1 MRRFLIVPVFL
12 LLVGCSASTASPSA
26 TESIP
31 NQVPPTTE
39 SVPTETMT
47 ATATESMQ
55 SVQTLPDASG
65 YRWTKVVAGLI
76 RPLDLQN
83 AGDGRIFIVEQR
95 GVIWIMADGTLLGE
109 PFLDI
114 RGRVS
119 RDANERG
126 LLGLAFAP
134 DFQETG
140 EFYVDYTD
148 NSGNTV
154 IAGFSVSGDPNIA
167 DPSSE
172 RLILGIE
179 QPYKNHNGG
188 GIVFGP
194 DGYLYIGTGDG
205 GSGGDPQ
212 RNAQNLDSLLGK
224 MLRIDV
230 LGGDPYAIPP
240 DNPFLDGG
248 RAEIWA
254 YGLRNPW
261 RFAFDRV
268 SGDLYIADVGQG
280 TYEEVDF
287 WPAGSPS
294 GVNYGWNIREGM
306 HPFKGQTGE
315 GLTDPVAEYDHTL
328 GCSITGGVVVH
339 DPALPEWNGVYL
351 YGDYCTGL
359 IWGVLRNADGNWV
372 NDILFRDTG
381 YVISAFGEDVNGGV
395 YLVDHTGVVYHLEHT
410 SGN

>member
-1 MRRFLIVPVFL
+1 MRRLLFVLVLF
-12 LLVGCSASTASPSA
+12 LLVGCSSSTPTPSA
-26 TESIP
+26 TASIP
-31 NQVPPTTE
+31 SQAPATTE
-39 SVPTETMT
+39 SPPTETSV
-47 ATATESMQ
+47 ATATETMQ

-65 YRWTKVVAGLI
+65 YRWSKVVDGFV

-83 AGDGRIFIVEQR
+83 AGDERVFIVEQR
-95 GVIWIMADGTLLGE
+95 GLIWILEGGTLLGQ

-114 RGRVS
+114 QGRVS
-119 RDANERG
+119 TNANERG
-126 LLGLAFAP
+126 LLGLAFP
-134 DFQETG
+134 PNFQESG
-140 EFYVDYTD
+140 EFYVNYTD
-148 NSGNTV
+148 SSGNTV
-154 IAGFSVSGDPNIA
+154 IAGFSVSADPNLA
-167 DPSSE
+167 DPNSE
-172 RLILGIE
+172 RLVIGFE
-179 QPYKNHNGG
+179 QPFKNHNGG

-212 RNAQNLDSLLGK
+212 RNGQNLDTLLGK

-230 LGGDPYAIPP
+230 LAGDPYAIPAE
-240 DNPFLDGG
+240 NPFSDTG

-261 RFAFDRV
+261 RFTFDRA
-268 SGDLYIADVGQG
+268 SGGLYIADVGQG
-280 TYEEVDF
+280 TYEEVNY
-287 WPAGSPS
+287 WPADGPS

-328 GCSITGGVVVH
+328 GCSVTGGGVVH

-359 IWGVLRNADGNWV
+359 IWGLLQDAGGNWT
-372 NDILFRDTG
+372 NGILFRDTG
-381 YVISAFGEDVNGGV
+381 FVISAFGEDANGSV
-395 YLVDHTGVVYHLEHT
+395 YLVDHNGVVYRLERA
-410 SGN
+410 S

>member
-1 MRRFLIVPVFL
+1 MRSFLIVLVFL
-12 LLVGCSASTASPSA
+12 LLVGCSASTSSPTA

-31 NQVPPTTE
+31 TQIPPTTE
-39 SVPTETMT
+39 SVPTETRA

-55 SVQTLPDASG
+55 SVHTLPDASG
-65 YRWTKVVAGLI
+65 YRWTKVVDGFI

-95 GVIWIMADGTLLGE
+95 GVIWIVKDGVLFGE

-114 RGRVS
+114 QSRVS

-134 DFQETG
+134 DFQATG
-140 EFYVDYTD
+140 EFYVNYTD
-148 NSGNTV
+148 NAGNTV
-154 IAGFSVSGDPNIA
+154 IAGFSVSTDPNLA
-167 DPSSE
+167 DLNSE

-179 QPYKNHNGG
+179 QPFKNHNGG

-230 LGGDPYAIPP
+230 LGASPYAIPP
-240 DNPFLDGG
+240 DNPFLDNG
-248 RAEIWA
+248 RPEIWA

-261 RFAFDRV
+261 RFAFDRA

-287 WPAGSPS
+287 WPAGGPS

-306 HPFKGQTGE
+306 HPFEGQTGE
-315 GLTDPVAEYDHTL
+315 DLTDPVAEYDHTL
-328 GCSITGGVVVH
+328 GCSVTGGVVVH
-339 DPALPEWNGVYL
+339 DPTLPEWNGVYL

-359 IWGVLRNADGNWV
+359 IWGLLHTADGNWV

-381 YVISAFGEDVNGGV
+381 FVISAFGEDADGGV
-395 YLVDHTGVVYHLEHT
+395 YLVDHNGVVYRLERAY
-410 SGN
+410 